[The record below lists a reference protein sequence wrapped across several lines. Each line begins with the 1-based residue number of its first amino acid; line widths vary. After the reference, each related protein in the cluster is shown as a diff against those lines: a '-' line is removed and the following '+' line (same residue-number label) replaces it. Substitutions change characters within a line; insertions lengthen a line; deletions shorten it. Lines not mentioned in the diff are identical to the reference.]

1 MRNPFGKS
9 YGPSA
14 RAQYAAKGSQ
24 RALDA
29 EIMAEAAQ
37 QLAAEKAELAGAQA
51 EFDSANNTQGRC
63 KKCGG
68 PGTGIWCNKHAMQL
82 KKAQK
87 KLDAVKRKQKRKK

>member
-24 RALDA
+24 SAIEA
-29 EIMAEAAQ
+29 EMRVEAAQ

-51 EFDSANNTQGRC
+51 EFDAANNTQGRC
-63 KKCGG
+63 KKCGL

-87 KLDAVKRKQKRKK
+87 KLESVKRKQKRKK